1 MNRKI
6 MRLKILNT
14 IHIGLLFLS
23 GTILLT
29 GVEAS
34 ESETRGPFRIR
45 NQFPATLPFL
55 SFAADDAYFS
65 RQGQWQVAIS
75 YSHANTFTRSAG
87 ILSQFSGE
95 AERIAFNPDYV
106 NSDNKANR
114 LYYIDSGTGRM
125 SLQLKYSP
133 LNHLSLSLEIPIIK
147 YYGGFLDVPI
157 ETFHKLVGYPYD
169 SRAMMSANDTHFYM
183 SLNDDFYLSADQLST
198 SGIGDSVFIV
208 KKHLLSKGFYRP
220 AFAVRFATKLPTGD
234 VGTLKGSGSIDFGLD
249 MILSK
254 KIGRGFATTNFA
266 VVIPGKWQLLPEIDT
281 RPSYSWIL
289 VYEHPVGN
297 LLSLIIQN
305 QILTSV
311 LSSDIHP
318 DISRTS
324 YEWTVGAKFDLLK
337 SIRISA
343 GVTEN
348 YINHENAPD
357 FGFHAGLEWRL

>member
-1 MNRKI
+1 MS
-6 MRLKILNT
+6 
-14 IHIGLLFLS
+14 LS
-23 GTILLT
+23 FFISHSDANP
-29 GVEAS
+29 EYQNM
-34 ESETRGPFRIR
+34 RGPFRIR

-55 SFAADDAYFS
+55 SFAADDAYYS
-65 RQGQWQVAIS
+65 RQGQWQVS
-75 YSHANTFTRSAG
+75 VNYSHANTFTRSAG
-87 ILSQFSGE
+87 ILSQFSGVDD
-95 AERIAFNPDYV
+95 RIAFNPV
-106 NSDNKANR
+106 NITSDNRSNG

-125 SLQLKYSP
+125 SLQLTYSL

-157 ETFHKLVGYPYD
+157 ETFHKLVGYPYN
-169 SRAMMSANDTHFYM
+169 SRAMMSANNTHFYM

-198 SGIGDSVFIV
+198 PGIGDLVFIV
-208 KKHLLSKGFYRP
+208 KKHLLSEGIYRP

-234 VGTLKGSGSIDFGLD
+234 VGTLKGSGSLDFGLD

-254 KIGRGFATTNFA
+254 KIGRGFATTNLA
-266 VVIPGKWQLLPEIDT
+266 VVFPGEWQLLPEIET
-281 RPSYSWIL
+281 RPSYSWVL
-289 VYEHPVGN
+289 VYEHPVGS

-318 DISRTS
+318 DISKTS